1 VDSVRP
7 RSARRLRRRPPLR
20 SYIPFALL
28 TGSCFLLVAALVLLL
43 VRVAFTSG
51 HGSASIAK
59 QPARHVA
66 ATLAVA
72 VTHAPTYLPTV
83 AVTHAPTYPP
93 ATAGST
99 AVGSMM
105 AVGVPLV
112 SPTPAAIIALR
123 TLQAPP
129 KLSATPKALARIVVA
144 RGVEGDQPVQ
154 AANRFMSPALR
165 LYAVA
170 RVKNVRASDS
180 LRFIFKRNGL
190 TLPRDD
196 ITLSAGAFMNHHA
209 FLPLHAFTVWADYQ
223 RGAQPLPPG
232 DYRVVFL
239 RNGILEAQ
247 TAFRVG

>member
-20 SYIPFALL
+20 SYIPFALF

-66 ATLAVA
+66 TTLAVA

-112 SPTPAAIIALR
+112 SPTPAVVIALR

-129 KLSATPKALARIVVA
+129 KPSATPKALARIVVA

-170 RVKNVRASDS
+170 WVKNVRASDS
-180 LRFIFKRNGL
+180 LRFIFKRYGL

-196 ITLSAGAFMNHHA
+196 ITLLAGTFMNSHA
-209 FLPLHAFTVWADYQ
+209 FLPMHAFTVWADYQ
-223 RGAQPLPPG
+223 RGAHPLPPG